1 MWEAVRD
8 NLFSGLWLVWGAYW
22 FISARGGKAV
32 ARKESAA
39 SRLGHL
45 LPLFLAW
52 YLLGANRLPGGFL
65 CGPAWPATAAS
76 YWAGAALLSLGLA
89 FSVWA
94 RLAIGA
100 NWSATVTVKEDH
112 ELVRT
117 GPYRFVRHPIYTGLL
132 LGFIGTAVARAEWR
146 GVLAV
151 AIVFIALWR
160 KLKLEER
167 WMGEVF
173 GETYAAYKSE
183 VAALVPFTL

>member
-8 NLFSGLWLVWGAYW
+8 NLFTGLWLVWGAYW
-22 FISARGGKAV
+22 LISAGGGKAV
-32 ARKESAA
+32 ARKESVA

-45 LPLFLAW
+45 VPLFFAG
-52 YLLGANRLPGGFL
+52 YLLAADRLPGGFL
-65 CGPAWPATAAS
+65 CGRAWPATAAS
-76 YWAGAALLSLGLA
+76 RWTGLALLSLGLA

-94 RLAIGA
+94 RLSIGR

-132 LGFIGTAVARAEWR
+132 LGFIGTAVALAEWR

-151 AIVFIALWR
+151 TLVFIALWR
-160 KLKLEER
+160 KLRLEER
-167 WMGEVF
+167 WMGETF
-173 GETYAAYKSE
+173 GDRYTAYKHE
-183 VAALVPFTL
+183 VRALVPFLL